1 MYVLY
6 FPCFLSV
13 NFQWGLAEV
22 EQEEEG
28 LAELAFRWMFLLRAP
43 GRVARLGHDV

>member
-28 LAELAFRWMFLLRAP
+28 LAELGVQVMFLLC
-43 GRVARLGHDV
+43 ARTQAKLGEDV